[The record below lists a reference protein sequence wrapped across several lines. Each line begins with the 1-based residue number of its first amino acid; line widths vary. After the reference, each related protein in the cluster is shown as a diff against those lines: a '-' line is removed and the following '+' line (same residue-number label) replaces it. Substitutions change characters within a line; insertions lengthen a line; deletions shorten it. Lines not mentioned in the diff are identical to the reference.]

1 MNLLLVLA
9 DPVAAPAWGT
19 IAADAITR
27 LTPLVVPLLVYYF
40 RQLIPRVKP
49 ALLPVLAIALGI
61 ALDAV
66 NQYAT
71 GGGKG
76 AVVGA
81 VLGLAGIG
89 LRELAD
95 QLTKKGDPSEA
106 WFDAKGI
113 GRGDWPPPP
122 GPSR

>member
-1 MNLLLVLA
+1 MRKLLSMAWWL
-9 DPVAAPAWGT
+9 PVAWAAIFVFQALPVFADQVAATAPAWGT
-19 IAADAITR
+19 IAAEAITR
-27 LTPLVVPLLVYYF
+27 LTPVIVPLLVYYF
-40 RQLIPRVKP
+40 RALIPRVKP
-49 ALLPVLAIALGI
+49 ALLPVLAVGLGI

-76 AVVGA
+76 ALVGA

-95 QLTKKGDPSEA
+95 QLTKNNSV
-106 WFDAKGI
+106 
-113 GRGDWPPPP
+113 
-122 GPSR
+122 